1 MRNYDHA
8 PDTDIAAER
17 YRRFLDRLPR
27 LSATIAR
34 VVPKGDL
41 GVYDVAVNRALDA
54 ARYGWALGEPVEGVA
69 ALFRRAAGWVAEGL
83 DRGRTLDALIVERW
97 LGIAMVVGDLELA
110 ARIAGAVPKGVAG
123 LDEEPAVW
131 QSFLVGLSG
140 LAREDAAATAQAAGE
155 MTTWLGSAETSPEA
169 AEAYEVLDR
178 LLAAT
183 AEVDQAGFDT
193 AAAARSSAVAR
204 DYGRS
209 IEQRRNPNGLLDL
222 PGAAVAAAA
231 HRAGLTLPAGNAYL
245 GTELIESGA

>member
-8 PDTDIAAER
+8 PDTDFAGKD

-27 LSATIAR
+27 VQATIER
-34 VVPKGDL
+34 VVPKGDV
-41 GVYDVAVNRALDA
+41 GIYSVAVNRALDA
-54 ARYGWALGEPVEGVA
+54 ARYGWALGEPVEDVA
-69 ALFRRAAGWVAEGL
+69 ALLRRAAGWVAEGL
-83 DRGRTLDALIVERW
+83 DRGRTLDTLIVPRW
-97 LGIAMVVGDLELA
+97 LGIAMVVGDRELA
-110 ARIAGAVPKGVAG
+110 ARIAGAIPEGVAR
-123 LDEEPAVW
+123 LEEKSAVGRW
-131 QSFLVGLSG
+131 FLAG
-140 LAREDAAATAQAAGE
+140 LAALALSRAATAAQAAGE
-155 MTTWLGSAETSPEA
+155 MTTWLGSAETSPGA
-169 AEAYEVLDR
+169 AEAYEALDR

-193 AAAARSSAVAR
+193 AAAARSSALAR
-204 DYGRS
+204 DFGRS